1 MLRVLPPTFKPVLQ
15 QMSLLQVAWILTS
28 NWVKLSGSRAIQ
40 VNYVTY
46 CKTSLRWAGKTRDIY
61 WFRCNKIELLST
73 FCNPFPQPVTN
84 WFVAR
89 QVWFVGNQTR
99 NVAIRLALEQSNRTS
114 CRFFCLFYR
123 SFSRFTNKKNVSL
136 PCCSL
141 YMRYW
146 PSARSR
152 WLDIIRTL
160 DSVHLACSGSQSE
173 RWILF
178 ILPAR
183 GFSHIIRYN
192 WAELAWRYHWQT
204 VTLELTQRV
213 NEFNMLV

>member
-1 MLRVLPPTFKPVLQ
+1 MFCSIATKRLEKRCCTFYQQRSNLFCKQQ

-46 CKTSLRWAGKTRDIY
+46 CKTSLRWAGKTRNIY

-89 QVWFVGNQTR
+89 FVGNQTR

-114 CRFFCLFYR
+114 CTFLLPVLPQLYPLHQQKECKPPVLRVIYALLTKCEVKMVGYYQSAGFFLSCQL
-123 SFSRFTNKKNVSL
+123 
-136 PCCSL
+136 
-141 YMRYW
+141 
-146 PSARSR
+146 
-152 WLDIIRTL
+152 
-160 DSVHLACSGSQSE
+160 G
-173 RWILF
+173 
-178 ILPAR
+178 
-183 GFSHIIRYN
+183 
-192 WAELAWRYHWQT
+192 
-204 VTLELTQRV
+204 
-213 NEFNMLV
+213 